1 MVHHKWGERLL
12 FKPRSQ
18 WLLVITALAM
28 LVPAVDIV
36 QTVIEKRIEQR
47 TTSDAEPKN
56 DEPPRAL
63 WGGS

>member
-1 MVHHKWGERLL
+1 
-12 FKPRSQ
+12 
-18 WLLVITALAM
+18 M